1 MDCCFPFDQIAV
13 FRVQMSNSTD
23 GEAHFTILTMSH
35 CSPDRLSAH
44 YHLFFCLSPNKDSCK
59 PSASA
64 MHHKL
69 GFTGTYGL
77 VKSEEDRSLKAPSC
91 NSQDSNN
98 PMPGSRDTPTG
109 LVAVL
114 RRVRAALPT
123 NY

>member
-1 MDCCFPFDQIAV
+1 MDCCFPFEQIAV

-23 GEAHFTILTMSH
+23 GEAHFTIPTMSH

-98 PMPGSRDTPTG
+98 LMPGSRDTPTG
-109 LVAVL
+109 LVAML
-114 RRVRAALPT
+114 QRMRAALPT